1 MQPLER
7 KDFTIDYAG
16 AQGNKL
22 SSLAA
27 SQGVNEGLP
36 TDSIFVTN
44 LIVNN
49 LITIR

>member
-1 MQPLER
+1 MEW

-27 SQGVNEGLP
+27 SQGVKEGLP
-36 TDSIFVTN
+36 IDSILVTN
-44 LIVNN
+44 LIINN
-49 LITIR
+49 LIIIR